1 MPCGRSPSRSYVTA
15 TPALIFYDLLAILCS
30 MKLHRLLAVAGIVA
44 LDQASKALAIKSLEP
59 GRPVEIIDGFLR
71 LTLTSNDGG
80 AFGLLQGFGGMIAF
94 LAAVVSLGIMGLLLW
109 GPPQRKTMTV
119 GLIGIAGGALGNLT
133 DRLAHG
139 AVIDFLELR
148 WQNFTWPVFNLAD
161 TAIVIGTGFVIFAL
175 MTHERQSAHGI
186 ES

>member
-1 MPCGRSPSRSYVTA
+1 
-15 TPALIFYDLLAILCS
+15 
-30 MKLHRLLAVAGIVA
+30 MKLYRLLAVAGVVA
-44 LDQASKALAIKSLEP
+44 LDQASKALAVRSLEP

-80 AFGLLQGFGGMIAF
+80 AFGLFQGFGEIIAF
-94 LAAVVSLGIMGLLLW
+94 LAAVVSLGILSLLLW
-109 GPPQRKTMTV
+109 GPPQCKAMTV

-161 TAIVIGTGFVIFAL
+161 TAIVIGTGLVLVAL
-175 MTHERQSAHGI
+175 FTHERRSAHEI
-186 ES
+186 EP